1 MDSDDL
7 HIRPNIERVPVHP
20 SITASQISALVD
32 SFYDKIRT
40 NERLGPIFNARINDN
55 WPEHL
60 DKMKKFWR
68 SVLQKTGEYKGRPL
82 PPHAQLPDVV
92 SEDYKIWLDLFR
104 ETAFEQ
110 FTPEAAPV
118 VIATAE
124 RIAESFW
131 LGIFSTPFSKAP
143 EWIKSS

>member
-20 SITASQISALVD
+20 SITADQISALVD
-32 SFYDKIRT
+32 CFYDKIRA
-40 NERLGPIFNARINDN
+40 NERLGPIFNTRINDN

-82 PPHAQLPDVV
+82 PPHATLTDVI
-92 SEDYKIWLDLFR
+92 SEDYRIWLDLFR
-104 ETAFEQ
+104 ETAREL
-110 FTPEAAPV
+110 FTPEAAPI

-131 LGIFSTPFSKAP
+131 LGIFSSPFAKAP
-143 EWIKSS
+143 EWMKSQ